1 MKKNKAFIIIIIIII
16 FLVISCF
23 ILFDGGKDFF
33 GYYKDINTARAVE
46 KIYST
51 SQLIATE
58 TDEDV
63 VIDFII
69 DDTKLYII
77 FITCRN
83 GITGNH
89 RYKVKAKAIY
99 YLDEITYDVS
109 IEELNSTPFLS
120 TQKKLLWY
128 ISDVDHNFDK
138 DDMKSFYFFYNSD
151 EYIFHYKIVSN

>member
-1 MKKNKAFIIIIIIII
+1 MKKNKALIIFTIIII
-16 FLVISCF
+16 FLLISCF
-23 ILFDGGKDFF
+23 ILFNTDKDFF
-33 GYYKDINTARAVE
+33 GYYNDIDTARDAE
-46 KIYST
+46 KIYSN
-51 SQLIATE
+51 SQLITTE

-69 DDTKLYII
+69 DDTNLYII

-99 YLDEITYDVS
+99 YLDEITYGIDL
-109 IEELNSTPFLS
+109 EELNSTPFLS

-128 ISDVDHNFDK
+128 ISDVNHSIDK
-138 DDMKSFYFFYNSD
+138 NDMKSFHFFYNSD
-151 EYIFHYKIVSN
+151 EYIFHYKIASN